1 MTNRRPP
8 SNLRRIRHQARCT
21 GYSFAQMPPMNQD
34 MDHVTLLP
42 IVIPSDEELAEAMLH
57 RLAERQ
63 RIRQVAAELAPRV
76 ERALGLR
83 RRGTS

>member
-1 MTNRRPP
+1 
-8 SNLRRIRHQARCT
+8 
-21 GYSFAQMPPMNQD
+21 MPPMNQD